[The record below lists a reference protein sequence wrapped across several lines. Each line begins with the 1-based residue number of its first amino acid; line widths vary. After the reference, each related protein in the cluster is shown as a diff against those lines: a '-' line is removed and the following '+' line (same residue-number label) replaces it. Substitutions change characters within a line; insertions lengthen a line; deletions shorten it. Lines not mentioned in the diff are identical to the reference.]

1 MLISNSSNLEITSD
15 KAVIVFFLL
24 WRQRLGD
31 FSGSFEKK
39 TVTAFFN
46 YHKVTQNFGAALIW
60 AGGVSFICGVD
71 KLDFSSEKDLR
82 AHPSCYILS
91 EYNKCHHPLTVYSFR
106 SLPRFLL
113 TNISRLP
120 TLVRENRGVG
130 TRENRGE
137 RGAGGGREKGER
149 QNK

>member
-1 MLISNSSNLEITSD
+1 MEITSD

-60 AGGVSFICGVD
+60 AGG
-71 KLDFSSEKDLR
+71 
-82 AHPSCYILS
+82 
-91 EYNKCHHPLTVYSFR
+91 
-106 SLPRFLL
+106 
-113 TNISRLP
+113 
-120 TLVRENRGVG
+120 
-130 TRENRGE
+130 
-137 RGAGGGREKGER
+137 GGGGLVSSAELINLISHPK
-149 QNK
+149 KI